1 MALPQAWSL
10 NTLTNLLSSKRL
22 IIGNNIATLSLD
34 YERKI
39 VVVMLIM
46 VFMFL
51 FVAVGL
57 VVFALALQSAR
68 KADEKGS
75 EKHHSD

>member
-1 MALPQAWSL
+1 
-10 NTLTNLLSSKRL
+10 
-22 IIGNNIATLSLD
+22 
-34 YERKI
+34 
-39 VVVMLIM
+39 MLIM

-68 KADEKGS
+68 KADEKGR